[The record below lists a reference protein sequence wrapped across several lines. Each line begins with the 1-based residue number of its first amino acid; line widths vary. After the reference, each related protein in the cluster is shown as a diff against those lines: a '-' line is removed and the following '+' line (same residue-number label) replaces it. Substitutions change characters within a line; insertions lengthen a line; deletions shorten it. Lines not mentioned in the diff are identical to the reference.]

1 MFVVCNRVQVNPIH
15 RDVFEQ
21 LFLSRAHMVD
31 QTPGFVSFQL
41 LRPAKN
47 DDGYVVMVT
56 WESKDHYQA
65 WIKSDA
71 FKQGH
76 SRTGTLPEDTFL
88 GPQRVELYELLDQTS
103 ALNAAGKTA
112 TA

>member
-1 MFVVCNRVQVNPIH
+1 MIIVCNRVQVNPQHTEI
-15 RDVFEQ
+15 FEQ

-31 QTPGFVSFQL
+31 QTPGFRNFQL
-41 LRPAKN
+41 LRPTKEG
-47 DDGYVVMVT
+47 DSYVVMVT
-56 WESKDHYQA
+56 WDSKEHYHA

-88 GPQRVELYELLDQTS
+88 GPQKVELYEVLEQTAQVS
-103 ALNAAGKTA
+103 T
-112 TA
+112 